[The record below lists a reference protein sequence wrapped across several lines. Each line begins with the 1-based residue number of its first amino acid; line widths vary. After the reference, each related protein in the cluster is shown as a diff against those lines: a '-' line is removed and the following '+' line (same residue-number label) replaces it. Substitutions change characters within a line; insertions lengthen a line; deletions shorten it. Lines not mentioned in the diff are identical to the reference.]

1 MNSFSLILLELAL
14 IIALAALGRVIATR
28 HQQASVLGEL
38 LIGVAVGNVGYWLG
52 WPLASLIMHSSDVKR
67 LFEEVWNAGI
77 SVPEAAQHIFSATAL
92 SPGGTAE
99 QLIGLLTGPHAA
111 NLILMGIALW
121 VFSNL
126 GVILLLFMV
135 GLESSVED
143 MLKVGPRSLM
153 VATLGVVAPFLL
165 GLAACIWLL
174 PTSPMPVYLFIAATL
189 CSTSVGITARILKDL
204 NKIQSSEAK
213 IILGAAVI
221 DDILGLIVLAVVIGI
236 VTTGTVDLLEICRIG
251 LYSMLFFGL
260 VILLGEKL
268 VAWNIRTLNR
278 IFSPPQDKLLYP
290 IALAFLMA
298 ALANFIELAPI
309 VGAFAAGLILREEAF
324 TQSSGKQTMQEL
336 ISPLQTLF
344 APIFFVLMGMQV
356 NLASFLHPG
365 TIKLALVFTCI
376 AIVGKL
382 VAGLPAGRGTNLLSV
397 GIGMIPR
404 GEVGLIFASI
414 GNGLGIMSSDV
425 FSAIVIMVITT
436 TLVTP
441 LALKWSLARSSP
453 CLH

>member
-1 MNSFSLILLELAL
+1 MTSFSLILLELAM
-14 IIALAALGRVIATR
+14 IIALAALGRGVSNR
-28 HQQASVLGEL
+28 HNQASVLGEL

-52 WPLASLIMHSSDVKR
+52 FPLASLIMHSADAER
-67 LFEEVWNAGI
+67 LFEEVWNTGV
-77 SVPEAAQHIFSATAL
+77 SVSEAAQHIFPTATM
-92 SPGGTAE
+92 SPDSTAE

-111 NLILMGIALW
+111 SLILMGIALW

-153 VATLGVVAPFLL
+153 VAILGVAVPFLL
-165 GLAACIWLL
+165 GFVASNWLL
-174 PTSPMPVYLFIAATL
+174 PDSSVPVYLFLAATL
-189 CSTSVGITARILKDL
+189 CSTSVGVSARILKDL

-236 VTTGTVDLLEICRIG
+236 VTTGKVDFLEICRIAIF
-251 LYSMLFFGL
+251 SMLFFSL

-268 VAWNIRTLNR
+268 VAWSLRTLNK
-278 IFSPPQDKLLYP
+278 FCYLPQSKLLYP

-298 ALANFIELAPI
+298 ALADLIGLATI
-309 VGAFAAGLILREEAF
+309 VGAFAAGLILREDHF
-324 TQSSGKQTMQEL
+324 MKGTDKHTMHEL
-336 ISPLQTLF
+336 ISPLQALF

-356 NLASFLHPG
+356 NLTSFLNPE
-365 TIKLALVFTCI
+365 TIKLALVFIII
-376 AIVGKL
+376 AIVSKL
-382 VAGLPAGRGTNLLSV
+382 VAGLPAGRETDRLSV

-414 GNGLGIMSSDV
+414 GKGLGIMSSAV
-425 FSAIVIMVITT
+425 FSAIVIMVIAT

-441 LALKWSLARSSP
+441 LALKWSLSRMPP
-453 CLH
+453 CRK